1 MKMDYQMETEAGMI
15 LIEEV
20 ENNSEEN
27 MNRCS
32 AYAGKAESLQEMK
45 EQEGRPD

>member
-15 LIEEV
+15 LAEEV
-20 ENNSEEN
+20 ENNAEEN

-32 AYAGKAESLQEMK
+32 VYAGKAEILQEMR

>member
-1 MKMDYQMETEAGMI
+1 MKMDYGMMTEAGMI
-15 LIEEV
+15 LVEEIE
-20 ENNSEEN
+20 NKAEEN

>member
-15 LIEEV
+15 LAEEV
-20 ENNSEEN
+20 ENSAEEN

-32 AYAGKAESLQEMK
+32 VYAGKAETLQEMK

>member
-15 LIEEV
+15 LAEEIK
-20 ENNSEEN
+20 NNAEEN

-32 AYAGKAESLQEMK
+32 IYAGKAEILQEMK
-45 EQEGRPD
+45 KQEGRPD